1 MKRRTLL
8 LGGTAALVAGGG
20 GFYAWRRMMAGMH
33 GTGSM
38 PGMDHGKMQ
47 GMADAQR
54 RILTLPEGRPLPH
67 LPRLSNQSAKSGEFV
82 GVLSNDVVRKEFV
95 AGKSTE
101 LFAYNGTSPGP
112 LIEAREGD
120 RVSIAVS
127 NRLKDRETTV
137 HWHGLDIPSDQD
149 GNPMDPIKPGAVR
162 TYAFNLLADNTG
174 PFWYHPH
181 PHGDTPEQVYMG
193 LAAPFI
199 VRPKDDPLRDLAE
212 TTLFITSLSL
222 LEDGRIAPNAMADL
236 MNGREGD
243 HVLINGEKNP
253 VLTVAPGS
261 SRRFRI
267 YNATNG
273 RFLRLGFDGLP
284 MTLIGTDGG
293 YLAAPVGGLTEIV
306 LAPAERVEVVVT
318 FVGGAGRTVVRS
330 QPYDR
335 GWMGPGK
342 PAATDVALMTIDRR
356 GPDAKPFA
364 LPGALR
370 RIEPLGTHVATKRL
384 ELGERMG
391 MGAGGMTMAFMI
403 DGKTFDMKRVD
414 LTSRAGDVEQWEFI
428 NPTDMDHPMHLHGTQ
443 FQVMERERGGQRT
456 AEPFVAWKDTVNVAR
471 GETVQLKVK
480 HVLKGPRMYHC
491 HILEH
496 EKLGM
501 MGTLNVV

>member
-1 MKRRTLL
+1 MRRRTLL
-8 LGGTAALVAGGG
+8 LGGTSALVAGGG
-20 GFYAWRRMMAGMH
+20 VYAWRSMMTGMH
-33 GTGSM
+33 GTGGMPSM
-38 PGMDHGKMQ
+38 DNGNMQ
-47 GMADAQR
+47 TMTNTQD
-54 RILTLPEGRPLPH
+54 RILTLPEGRPLPD
-67 LPRLSNQSAKSGEFV
+67 LPRLNNQSAKSGEFI
-82 GVLSNDVVRKEFV
+82 GVLFSNAVRKEFV
-95 AGKSTE
+95 KGKSTE

-120 RVSIAVS
+120 RVSIAMT
-127 NRLKDRETTV
+127 NRLKDRDTNI

-162 TYAFNLLADNTG
+162 TYTFDLLADNTG

-199 VRPKDDPLRDLAE
+199 VRPKNDPLRDLAE

-222 LEDGRIAPNAMADL
+222 LEDGRIAPNSMADL

-253 VLTVAPGS
+253 VLKVAPGS

-273 RFLRLGFDGLP
+273 RYLRLGFDGLP

-293 YLAAPVGGLTEIV
+293 YLAVPVGGLTEIV

-318 FVGGAGRTVVRS
+318 FSGGAGRTVVRS
-330 QPYDR
+330 KPYDR
-335 GWMGPGK
+335 GWMGSSK
-342 PAATDVALMTIDRR
+342 PTAMDIALMIIDRS
-356 GPDAKPFA
+356 GPDEKPFA
-364 LPGALR
+364 LPSALR

-384 ELGERMG
+384 ELSEWMG
-391 MGAGGMTMAFMI
+391 MGDSDMAMAFMI
-403 DGKTFDMKRVD
+403 NGKTFDMKRVD
-414 LTSRAGDVEQWEFI
+414 LTSRAGDVELWEFV
-428 NPTDMDHPMHLHGTQ
+428 NPTDMDHPMHIHGTQ
-443 FQVMERERGGQRT
+443 FQVIERERGGQSK
-456 AEPFVAWKDTVNVAR
+456 AEPVVAWKDTVNVAR
-471 GETVQLKVK
+471 GETVRLKVK
-480 HVLKGPRMYHC
+480 HVLKGSRMYHC
-491 HILEH
+491 HNLEH

-501 MGTLNVV
+501 MGILNVT